1 MLINLDTLT
10 LLLVDYDHKRY
21 ALEGSIEYLTTNKR
35 KELQEELNKV
45 EQSIIDCMKSTI
57 EYHELQKIK

>member
-10 LLLVDYDHKRY
+10 LLLVDYDHKQY
-21 ALEGSIEYLTTNKR
+21 ALEDSIEYLTTNKR

>member
-10 LLLVDYDHKRY
+10 LLLVDYDHKQY
-21 ALEGSIEYLTTNKR
+21 ALEDSIEYLTTNKC